1 MIKEFF
7 MKKMLEKQLKSLPA
21 EQRKQI
27 IAVVTKHPDF
37 FEKIAKEVEAK
48 VKGGKDQA
56 SASMEVMRLH
66 QAEIQKLMMK

>member
-1 MIKEFF
+1 

-21 EQRKQI
+21 EQREQI

-48 VKGGKDQA
+48 VKGGKDQT